1 MNLAMR
7 TLWFAWFFVAVASF
21 AASGQGQPEPSFVVK
36 IKYMKV
42 DLPTSNAST
51 CLAVFPDGR
60 FRMEQISQWPVAD
73 PRIFEDSLPDEG
85 FKSLSTILD
94 AKDLKELKPI
104 APSSF
109 IMSQGEM
116 VQVII
121 SRPDATQALS
131 AIALDGSGKQVF
143 KPLPEPLRPLVEWL
157 QATTKSVNKRKL
169 KPLKNAKLVN
179 CWMGR

>member
-1 MNLAMR
+1 MSLAMR
-7 TLWFAWFFVAVASF
+7 TLWFAWFFVVVASLVVV
-21 AASGQGQPEPSFVVK
+21 GQGQPETSFVLK
-36 IKYMKV
+36 MKYMKV
-42 DLPTSNAST
+42 DLPTSDAST

-60 FRMEQISQWPVAD
+60 FRMEQISEWPAAY

-94 AKDLKELKPI
+94 AKDLKELKTV
-104 APSSF
+104 APSSGV
-109 IMSQGEM
+109 ISQGEM

-121 SRPDATQALS
+121 SRAEATQALF
-131 AIALDGSGKQVF
+131 AIALEGSGKQVF
-143 KPLPEPLRPLVEWL
+143 RPLPEPLRPLVEWL

-169 KPLKNAKLVN
+169 KPLKNAKPVN